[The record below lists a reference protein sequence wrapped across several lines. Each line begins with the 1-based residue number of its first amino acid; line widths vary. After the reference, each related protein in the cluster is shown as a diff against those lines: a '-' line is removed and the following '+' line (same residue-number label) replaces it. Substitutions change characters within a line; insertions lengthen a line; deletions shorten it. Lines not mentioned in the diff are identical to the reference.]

1 MLESIAELEKGLIA
15 QQESLAS
22 DIRTTETALLSIKE
36 GYLKVQGALE
46 ILAIL
51 KTKVTKESNEDVAAA
66 IALE

>member
-1 MLESIAELEKGLIA
+1 MLESIAELEKGLVA

>member
-1 MLESIAELEKGLIA
+1 MLESIAELAKGLVA

>member
-1 MLESIAELEKGLIA
+1 MLESIAELEKGLVA

-51 KTKVTKESNEDVAAA
+51 KSKVTPETKDDVAAA